1 MKKQMIF
8 AVLLL
13 ATTVQAQMP
22 QLPQRPQ
29 RAELPQRPQR
39 ADMPQRPQRPQM
51 GRMGQQ
57 ENSGMT
63 ARTFTLDLTDDGKA
77 QMVCFL
83 PKSPSGKA
91 VVGVPGGGYSVLS
104 NTHEGTM
111 ASDWMN
117 KQGIAYFVVNY
128 RLPNG
133 DRTIP
138 MGDVQKGIRTVRDSA
153 EVWGINPADVGIMG
167 FSAGGHLASVVSTL
181 SDYDARPNFSI
192 LFYPV
197 ISMDERVSHK
207 WSCINFLGEEG
218 HKNPQLVRQ
227 YSTNNAV
234 RRHLTPP
241 ACIIMS
247 SDDNLVPPVTN
258 GLTYYTAMRNAGNEC
273 ALYVYPTG
281 GHGYGFGPWFPYRD
295 EMLSTL
301 GKWLNARQVP
311 KQDAIRVACIGNSIT
326 DGHGIDLATSQGYP
340 AQLQR
345 LLGNDYWVK
354 NFGVSGRT
362 MLNKGDQ
369 PYMKELAWE
378 DAQAFKPDI
387 VIIKLG
393 TNDSKPENWRYSS
406 EFKQDLVQ
414 MITTLRPDLA
424 QPAKKGKKSKNK
436 SQGASAKPQIYLCT
450 PIPAWKSSW
459 NINDSVIVNGII
471 PIQQEVA
478 KEYGLQVI
486 DLHTLFANDGDKM
499 LDDGIHPDGKGAR
512 RMAEIIA
519 DVLREGKE
527 KQ

>member
-1 MKKQMIF
+1 MKLTNLSVSIRSLVTL
-8 AVLLL
+8 ALLVFV
-13 ATTVQAQMP
+13 ANVDAQ
-22 QLPQRPQ
+22 
-29 RAELPQRPQR
+29 
-39 ADMPQRPQRPQM
+39 
-51 GRMGQQ
+51 
-57 ENSGMT
+57 T
-63 ARTFTLDLTDDGKA
+63 ARKFTLDLTDDGKA

-83 PKSPSGKA
+83 PQVPSGKA

-138 MGDVQKGIRTVRDSA
+138 MGDVQKGIRIVRDSA
-153 EVWGINPADVGIMG
+153 SIWGINPHDVGIMG

-181 SDYDARPNFSI
+181 SDFDARPDFSI

-218 HKNPQLVRQ
+218 HKDPQLVRQ

-241 ACIIMS
+241 AFIVMS

-281 GHGYGFGPWFPYRD
+281 GHGYGFGPWFAYRD

-301 GKWLNARQVP
+301 GKWLKARQTP
-311 KQDAIRVACIGNSIT
+311 KTDAIRVACVGNSIT
-326 DGHGIDLATSQGYP
+326 DGHGIDMAPSQGYP

-345 LLGNDYWVK
+345 MLGKDYWVK

-362 MLNKGDQ
+362 LLNKGDQ
-369 PYMKELAWE
+369 PYMSELAWA
-378 DAQAFKPDI
+378 DAQAFKPD
-387 VIIKLG
+387 VVVIKLG
-393 TNDSKPENWRYSS
+393 TNDSKPQNWQHSA
-406 EFKQDLVQ
+406 EFRQDLEQ
-414 MITTLRPDLA
+414 MILTLRPDLA
-424 QPAKKGKKSKNK
+424 QPAKASKKGKK
-436 SQGASAKPQIYLCT
+436 AKKAQVVAPQKPRILLCT
-450 PIPAWKSSW
+450 PIPALKSSW
-459 NINDSVIVNGII
+459 GINENVIANEII

-478 KEYGLQVI
+478 QKYGLQIV
-486 DLHTLFANDGDKM
+486 DLHTLFTGNGAGM

-512 RMAEIIA
+512 RLAELVAAAITS
-519 DVLREGKE
+519 
-527 KQ
+527 Q